1 MVQLNFLSSLTR
13 SNTFD
18 HPCFILVQS
27 IFKSALLFFSS
38 HLLQKIM
45 NKYLLTSLFLSITV
59 FTVGPRQAQA
69 QAPASGSI
77 PWFTVQGQTIL
88 VQNGAKSKPLDKNVT
103 LPNGI
108 RVEYRTQSL
117 LLTNGS
123 RVPLKDGDM
132 LSLNGDFIRKTVEVS
147 PAPASAVAL
156 LTTPVAAP
164 GVTVVAAPTAF
175 TYRPAAPVNGKL
187 KGVVELGASGFNMFI
202 IRIDTKRNWKLEK
215 SEFGNSLVMENM
227 ATDEDI
233 RNGLKTYISKML
245 DFGVAGRDIH
255 FVVSSGAS
263 MADVTR
269 RIVKSLEALKFKVN
283 TVTPEREGVLGLQA
297 AMPKGFTDKAFVV
310 DMGSGNT
317 KISWMDG
324 SQPRTNSTYGAKYY
338 EKGIDDAAVAADV
351 KTKAGQVPTGVSKT
365 CFIIGGVPYE
375 LAKAVRQGQE
385 PYTTLLGPNSYPQLS
400 GAKIKSGLNIYQAV
414 ASATGCSQFVFG
426 YDTNFTIGY
435 LLSLP

>member
-1 MVQLNFLSSLTR
+1 
-13 SNTFD
+13 
-18 HPCFILVQS
+18 
-27 IFKSALLFFSS
+27 
-38 HLLQKIM
+38 M

-59 FTVGPRQAQA
+59 LAVGPQQAQA
-69 QAPASGSI
+69 QTPASGSI

-132 LSLNGDFIRKTVEVS
+132 LSLNGEFIRKTVEVS
-147 PAPASAVAL
+147 PAPAPVVAL
-156 LTTPVAAP
+156 IAAPVAAP
-164 GVTVVAAPTAF
+164 AVAVAAAPAAF

-317 KISWMDG
+317 KISWMDD

-351 KTKAGQVPTGVSKT
+351 KTKAGQVPAGVSKT

-385 PYTTLLGPNSYPQLS
+385 PYTTLLGPDSYPQLS

>member
-1 MVQLNFLSSLTR
+1 LTISISSCFNLILRRPFFL
-13 SNTFD
+13 
-18 HPCFILVQS
+18 
-27 IFKSALLFFSS
+27 ALL
-38 HLLQKIM
+38 HLLQKFM
-45 NKYLLTSLFLSITV
+45 NKSILTSLFLSISLLTGV
-59 FTVGPRQAQA
+59 PRQAQA
-69 QAPASGSI
+69 QASSGNSI
-77 PWFTVQGQTIL
+77 PWFTVQGQAIV
-88 VQNGAKSKPLDKNVT
+88 VQNGAKSKPLEKDVT

-123 RVPLKDGDM
+123 RVPLREGDM
-132 LSLNGDFIRKTVEVS
+132 LSLDGEFIRKTVA
-147 PAPASAVAL
+147 PAPAPVMVLASAPAAPAAPAVA
-156 LTTPVAAP
+156 PAA
-164 GVTVVAAPTAF
+164 VVARTPAAAAF
-175 TYRPAAPVNGKL
+175 IYRPAAPVNGKL

-202 IRIDTKRNWKLEK
+202 IRIDEKRNWKLEK

-227 ATDEDI
+227 ATEEDV
-233 RNGLKTYISKML
+233 RNGLKSYIGKML

-263 MADVTR
+263 MAEVTS
-269 RIVKSLEALKFKVN
+269 RIVKSLQTLKYKVT

-297 AMPKGFTDKAFVV
+297 AMPKGFADKAFVV

-317 KISWMDG
+317 KISWLDG

-338 EKGIDDAAVAADV
+338 EKGLDDATVAADV
-351 KTKAGQVPTGVSKT
+351 KAKAGQVPAGLSKT

-385 PYTTLLGPNSYPQLS
+385 QYTTLLAPDAYPQLS

-414 ASATGCSQFVFG
+414 ANATGCSQFVFG

>member
-1 MVQLNFLSSLTR
+1 
-13 SNTFD
+13 
-18 HPCFILVQS
+18 
-27 IFKSALLFFSS
+27 
-38 HLLQKIM
+38 M
-45 NKYLLTSLFLSITV
+45 NKYLLTSLFLIITV
-59 FTVGPRQAQA
+59 FAVGPQQAQA
-69 QAPASGSI
+69 QTPASGSI

-88 VQNGAKSKPLDKNVT
+88 VQNGTKSKPLDKNVT

-132 LSLNGDFIRKTVEVS
+132 LSLNGEFIRKTVEIS
-147 PAPASAVAL
+147 PTPAPVVAL
-156 LTTPVAAP
+156 VAASVAAP
-164 GVTVVAAPTAF
+164 AVAVAAAPTAF
-175 TYRPAAPVNGKL
+175 TYRPAVPVNGKL

-351 KTKAGQVPTGVSKT
+351 KTKAGQVPAGVSKT

-385 PYTTLLGPNSYPQLS
+385 PYTTLLGPDSDPQLS

-414 ASATGCSQFVFG
+414 ASATGCLQFVFG

>member
-1 MVQLNFLSSLTR
+1 MT
-13 SNTFD
+13 
-18 HPCFILVQS
+18 
-27 IFKSALLFFSS
+27 
-38 HLLQKIM
+38 
-45 NKYLLTSLFLSITV
+45 KYFLTSLFLSITLLAA
-59 FTVGPRQAQA
+59 GPQRARA
-69 QAPASGSI
+69 QAPSSTSI
-77 PWFTVQGQTIL
+77 PWFTVQSQAIV
-88 VQNGAKSKPLDKNVT
+88 VQNGAKSKPLNKDVT

-123 RVPLKDGDM
+123 RVPLKEGDM
-132 LSLNGDFIRKTVEVS
+132 LSLNGEFIRKTVDAS
-147 PAPASAVAL
+147 PAPALAPTPVMALVAAPMAA
-156 LTTPVAAP
+156 PVAAP
-164 GVTVVAAPTAF
+164 TTTVAAAPVAF
-175 TYRPAAPVNGKL
+175 MYRPAAPVNGKL

-202 IRIDTKRNWKLEK
+202 IRIDAKRNWKLEK

-227 ATDEDI
+227 ATEEDI
-233 RNGLKTYISKML
+233 RNGLKAYIGKML
-245 DFGVAGRDIH
+245 DFGVAGRDVH

-283 TVTPEREGVLGLQA
+283 TVTPEREGALGLLA
-297 AMPKGFTDKAFVV
+297 AMPKGFANQAFMV

-338 EKGIDDAAVAADV
+338 EKGFDDATVAADV
-351 KTKAGQVPTGVSKT
+351 KAKAGQVPAGLSKT

-385 PYTTLLGPNSYPQLS
+385 PYTTLLGPDSYPQLS